1 MAASKRKGYRLLRK
15 KPDEQ
20 ARRLHPRLRVYA
32 NCDEEVNALRADL
45 SVAVASTLAP
55 KVAPAAQSMA
65 DRDPSEAQRCQ
76 LYLSRES
83 APEVAPKLK
92 GYKRLSQQPAAKHAF
107 VNVFVQFQRP
117 QGGSA
122 EKHQRAAEAKM
133 TAKLKAAS
141 TNALARKVG
150 GEFLARRNFVAATIP
165 VAMLADLKASDAVA
179 FVHPAEPL
187 KLDLP
192 VAAAAT
198 APASRAIQGGAA
210 NWKSK
215 GVLIGIIDVGGFDFA
230 HPDFLDKKGLTRFH
244 SIWDQ
249 GASLRPP
256 PHGFSYGSLIEKPHM
271 DAAIKAAGKPGG
283 LPAHLLEAQ
292 SQQVESSHGTHV
304 ASIAAGNKG
313 VCPEAVI
320 AAVLIDV
327 PQPADERERRRG
339 TFSDSSRIVHAVEHL
354 VNVADSLGLPLSVNI
369 SLGTNGGAHDGSS
382 GPCRWI
388 DNMLATPGRAVC
400 VAAGNAGQ
408 ESAEREDDFGW
419 VMGRIHTSGKVPSK
433 GLEVDLDWT
442 VIGNGIADVSENE
455 LELWYSP
462 QDRISVLLQPP
473 DSQEWFEVK
482 PGEFI
487 ENHRLASGTRISA
500 YNEVYHPV
508 SGANYIAVYLT
519 PNLKQGAF
527 VGVQAGV
534 WRVRLR
540 GDDIRDGSFHGWIER
555 DDPNEIGRQGGMRL
569 FRFPSFFSARTNVDS
584 HSINSLACA
593 HRVIGVA
600 NIDDLRQK
608 IHITSSQ
615 GPTRDGRLKPDICA
629 PGTNIVAA
637 NGFAAGHER
646 WTEMTGTSMAS
657 PYVCGVI
664 ALMLAKEPG
673 LTAAQCLGILQRTS
687 QPIPGA
693 SYQWQ
698 NDAGFGRIAPEKAI
712 AEAVN
717 LNARREVRP

>member
-1 MAASKRKGYRLLRK
+1 MK
-15 KPDEQ
+15 KLDAD

-32 NCDEEVNALRADL
+32 NSDEEVNAVRADL
-45 SVAVASTLAP
+45 STAVTSTMALAAAP
-55 KVAPAAQSMA
+55 KTHSLA
-65 DRDPSEAQRCQ
+65 DEDPSEAQRCQ
-76 LYLSRES
+76 QFLERDSVPGTALKLRKS
-83 APEVAPKLK
+83 PKLAT
-92 GYKRLSQQPAAKHAF
+92 RPAAKHAF
-107 VNVFVQFQRP
+107 VNVFVQFMPEQTGTAGKRRSEAQRKITK
-117 QGGSA
+117 QMQSA
-122 EKHQRAAEAKM
+122 LPEK
-133 TAKLKAAS
+133 TAKE
-141 TNALARKVG
+141 VG
-150 GEFLARRNFVAATIP
+150 GAVLPRRNFVAATVP
-165 VAMLADLKASDAVA
+165 VTLLAELKRSEAVA

-192 VAAAAT
+192 IPSKAT
-198 APASRAIQGGAA
+198 QPPSRAIKGATA
-210 NWKSK
+210 NQKAK

-230 HPDFLDKKGLTRFH
+230 HQDFLDKEGKKTRFH

-249 GASLRPP
+249 GGRLRRPP
-256 PHGFSYGSLIEKPHM
+256 RGFSYGSLITKQHM
-271 DAAIKAAGKPGG
+271 DAAIAASKKPQG
-283 LPAHLLEAQ
+283 LPAHLLETQ
-292 SQQVESSHGTHV
+292 SQQVQGSHGTHV

-313 VCPEAVI
+313 VCPQATI

-327 PQPADERERRRG
+327 PQPNDERERRRT
-339 TFSDSSRIVHAVEHL
+339 TFSDSSRIVHAIEHL
-354 VNVADSLGLPLSVNI
+354 VTIAEEEGLPLSINI

-388 DNMLATPGRAVC
+388 DSLLSTPGRAVC

-419 VMGRIHTSGKVPSK
+419 VMGRIHTSGSVPSR

-473 DSQEWFEVK
+473 GDTRWFEVK

-487 ENHRLASGTRISA
+487 ENHRLESGTRISI
-500 YNEVYHPV
+500 YNEVYHPTNG
-508 SGANYIAVYLT
+508 SNYIAIYLT
-519 PNLKQGAF
+519 PNLQLGAF
-527 VGVQAGV
+527 VGVQSGL

-540 GDDIRDGSFHGWIER
+540 GDDIREGSFHGWIER

-569 FRFPSFFSARTNVDS
+569 FRFPSFFSTRSNVDS

-600 NIDDLRQK
+600 NIDDVRQK

-637 NGFAAGHER
+637 NGFAMSGNP
-646 WTEMTGTSMAS
+646 WIEMTGTSMAS
-657 PYVCGVI
+657 PYVTGVI
-664 ALMLAKEPG
+664 ALMLAAEPE

-693 SYQWQ
+693 SYKWQ

-712 AEAVN
+712 AEARRLN
-717 LNARREVRP
+717 LRAELRL